1 MIAGVSAGIA
11 RHLNIDPTLVR
22 IAFVVAAVA
31 GGFGVAAYFAA
42 FLLIPEEG
50 SDVPPYRLIGS
61 HRTATIA
68 GIALLAVAALSTIDL
83 FDGHR
88 VVHGIVWAC
97 VLAGAGGFLLLRA
110 QGDTAPVTAEDPT
123 LVAAAPPAAGRRRRS
138 RATQAVGG
146 VLLLVAAAVAAAAA
160 AGADVGWQEG
170 AAIALIAAGGV
181 LVAGAFLGAS
191 PWLALPPLLL
201 AASIAALVAAG
212 AAFDGPIGQRAFTP
226 VRGQQLPHEYR
237 LAIGE
242 LKVDLRSLALPTGTT
257 RVKVRVGIGEA
268 HVIVPRGVGLH
279 VTGHAGAG
287 DVRLPG
293 GESNGTDVDREE
305 TITRPDHPVIDLEV
319 RTGLGDVHVE
329 QAS

>member
-22 IAFVVAAVA
+22 LAFIVMAVA
-31 GGFGVAAYFAA
+31 GGFGFAAYLAA

-50 SDVPPYRLIGS
+50 SDEPPFRRFGS
-61 HRTATIA
+61 HRAATIA
-68 GIALLAVAALSTIDL
+68 GVTLLVVAALSTIDL
-83 FDGHR
+83 FDGHG
-88 VVHGIVWAC
+88 VAHGVIWAC

-110 QGDTAPVTAEDPT
+110 QGDTAPVTADDPT
-123 LVAAAPPAAGRRRRS
+123 LATAQVPARRRRTRS
-138 RATQAVGG
+138 TQIVAG

-160 AGADVGWQEG
+160 AGADIGWQEG
-170 AAIALIAAGGV
+170 AAIALMAAGGV

-201 AASIAALVAAG
+201 AAAVASLVAAG
-212 AAFDGPIGQRAFTP
+212 AALDGPIGERDFTP
-226 VRGQQLPHEYR
+226 VQAQELPEEYQV
-237 LAIGE
+237 AIGE
-242 LKVDLRSLALPTGTT
+242 LRVDLRSLALAEGTT
-257 RVKVRVGIGEA
+257 HLRVEVGIGEA

-305 TITRPDHPVIDLEV
+305 TIVAPGRPVLDLEV
-319 RTGLGDVHVE
+319 RAGLGDVRVE
-329 QAS
+329 QGS